1 MLRII
6 PYREAGSLLKARSSR
21 LSQAEKV
28 VAPILEGVRRGGDA
42 ALLKYARKLDALP
55 PRTRTIGVTASELQ
69 AGYRGVS
76 APFLRALRQAT
87 RNIRDFARMQMP
99 KGRMTRL

>member
-21 LSQAEKV
+21 LSEAEKV

-42 ALLKYARKLDALP
+42 ALLKYASKLDALP
-55 PRTRTIGVTASELQ
+55 SKARSVAVPASELQ
-69 AGYRGVS
+69 AGYRS
-76 APFLRALRQAT
+76 LSTPFQRALRQAT
-87 RNIRDFARMQMP
+87 RNVRDFARMQLP
-99 KGRMTRL
+99 KACLIR